1 MRIIGMKITEAIN
14 NLKQSPLKRYYIGI
28 GALAFVVAVIVSST
42 FIGSAGL
49 AHDYELEREISSTK
63 NKVENYIN
71 KNKKL
76 PQYLPDVG
84 ITNSKGITYEPVGES
99 RYLLCADFK
108 TKSSGYTMVSNY
120 DQFSKDITS
129 SLSSGASMLSADT
142 HYSDG
147 DTSGLKH
154 EKGFHCIAYES
165 QAIVTYLSKQHVIC
179 DNYRASSKL
188 ADLSRISRVN
198 ESAKTISVVNI
209 NPNTELGTKYL
220 GTADYYLND
229 TVILDASCRRIQLSN
244 FRPGDFV
251 EIYYDQYVSS
261 PSVIKLTDV
270 TASEAL

>member
-28 GALAFVVAVIVSST
+28 GALAFVVAAIVLST

-49 AHDYELEREISSTK
+49 AHDYELEREISATK

-129 SLSSGASMLSADT
+129 SLSSGATMLSSDT

-154 EKGFHCIAYES
+154 EKGFHCIAYEPR
-165 QAIVTYLSKQHVIC
+165 TLTNYMNKKFVIC
-179 DNYRASSKL
+179 ENYRAANML
-188 ADLSRISRVN
+188 ADSSRITSVN
-198 ESAKTISVVNI
+198 ESAKTISVENS
-209 NPNTELGTKYL
+209 NPSPALGTKYL
-220 GTADYYLND
+220 GDEMYFVDDAIL
-229 TVILDASCRRIQLSN
+229 LDASCRRIQLSDI
-244 FRPGDFV
+244 RPGDSV
-251 EIYYDQYVSS
+251 KIYYDQYVSS
-261 PSVIKLTDV
+261 PSFIKLTDV